1 MWSYIWPIL
10 LIVASN
16 TFYQICAKST
26 PAAVN
31 PYISLTVT
39 YLVGA
44 LITAI
49 LFFVTRQDS
58 LNTELSKMNW
68 TAFVLGISIVGLEAG
83 NIFMYRAGWK
93 LGIGTLT
100 STILLAFVMLAVG
113 YLFYSQKITAKQL
126 IGVVVCCA
134 GLYLLN

>member
-16 TFYQICAKST
+16 SFYQICAKST
-26 PAAVN
+26 PAEVN
-31 PYISLTVT
+31 PYASLTVT
-39 YLVGA
+39 YLAGA

-49 LFFVTRQDS
+49 LFFATKQASVGA
-58 LNTELSKMNW
+58 ELGKMNW
-68 TAFVLGISIVGLEAG
+68 TAYVLAISIVGLEAG

-100 STILLAFVMLAVG
+100 STILLAFVMLVVG

-126 IGVVVCCA
+126 IGVIICCA
-134 GLYLLN
+134 GLYLMN